1 MMDIDNQQLY
11 STNPLEEYRE
21 AFACRVGDGAQR
33 GGCFSTLD
41 SAMWSVRNMF

>member
-21 AFACRVGDGAQR
+21 AFACGVGDGAQR
-33 GGCFSTLD
+33 GETRTVSRWGAVWK
-41 SAMWSVRNMF
+41 SAV